1 MDSDTAQDDHITE
14 AILSGSTYER
24 LRYERHSYF
33 RQTVPRTLALQSA
46 FLGLLAILLPMYGL
60 FPESVAQFLPAADPE
75 VASPKVLLLGVFGG
89 LLEVLG
95 AVLLVATAAYR
106 VRRAPLTEAQAHAAL
121 DTEDFAR
128 YVGLGTGGL
137 AILLTVCLFAI
148 GLGGESAVASY
159 VATAGANPYAPSGF
173 DLSVGT
179 VSLAGFVASVLV
191 FYAGS
196 YFAVRI
202 ALERI
207 RQRGADV

>member
-1 MDSDTAQDDHITE
+1 MDSDTAQDDPITD
-14 AILSGSTYER
+14 AILSDSTYER

-60 FPESVAQFLPAADPE
+60 FPESVAQFLPATHPE

-106 VRRAPLTEAQAHAAL
+106 VRRAPLTESQAHAAL
-121 DTEDFAR
+121 DAEDFAR
-128 YVGLGTGGL
+128 YVGLGTGGF

-148 GLGGESAVASY
+148 GLGGEGAVASY
-159 VATAGANPYAPSGF
+159 IATAGANPYAPSGF
-173 DLSVGT
+173 GLSVAT
-179 VSLAGFVASVLV
+179 VSLGGFVASVLV

-207 RQRGADV
+207 RQRRADV